1 MKAARFSIL
10 LFMLL
15 MLTLTLENIPHTQ
28 IERSEKILNNNSA
41 LKQYYQTLD
50 LVYSS
55 GSAIRYLA
63 LSYNDPAFDI
73 YLEDLPATTC
83 YVVIGNGSYYYSVNC
98 KGKVEFYGENATA
111 VIHQTFSALTNG
123 RTWLERIVYRGVFE
137 INATIHIPSYTELA
151 IYGMFKLVDNAQC
164 DILSIDGDYVYIHG
178 GVLDG
183 NKANCPN
190 GGCGINANSSHRY
203 IAIDKVLIRNTTSY
217 GIVWAYNRSTLFF
230 SRILNSDSY
239 GIYVNSSSTEST
251 IALNMILDNAL
262 GAVQIE
268 GDPDVRFVRNT
279 GFPTEAVGV
288 VTFSGDGSRTDFSW
302 QHNLALTPNVIDV
315 TPLSA
320 DAAGAFYVTAN
331 STHITV
337 HYRAANPPDWTS
349 SAPPEGTDNVVLS
362 WHAICLP

>member
-1 MKAARFSIL
+1 MKAARLSIL
-10 LFMLL
+10 LFVLL
-15 MLTLTLENIPHTQ
+15 VLTLEIIPHTQ
-28 IERSEKILNNNSA
+28 IEPSEKILKNNSA

-63 LSYNDPAFDI
+63 LSYDAPAFDI
-73 YLEDLPATTC
+73 YLEDLPASAK
-83 YVVIGNGSYYYSVNC
+83 YIIVGNGSYYYSVRSD
-98 KGKVEFYGENATA
+98 GKVVYYGENATL
-111 VIHQTFSALTNG
+111 IFEQTFSSLTSG
-123 RTWLERIVYRGVFE
+123 RTWLERVICRGLFE
-137 INATIHIPSYTELA
+137 INSTIQIPSYTELE
-151 IYGMFKLVDNAQC
+151 IHGLIKLKNNAQC
-164 DILSIDGDYVYIHG
+164 DILSINGDYIYIHY

-190 GGCGINANSSHRY
+190 GGCGIAADASHEY
-203 IAIDKVLIRNTTSY
+203 IAIDKITIRNTKSY
-217 GIVWAYNRSTLFF
+217 GVIWIHNRSTLFF
-230 SRILNSDSY
+230 SKILNSSSY
-239 GIYVNSSSTEST
+239 GIYVNSTSVQSA

-268 GDPDVRFVRNT
+268 GAPDVRFVRNT

-288 VTFSGDGSRTDFSW
+288 VTFSGDDSRTDFSW

-349 SAPPEGTDNVVLS
+349 SAPPSGTDNVVLS
-362 WHAICLP
+362 WHALCLP

>member
-1 MKAARFSIL
+1 MKAARLSIL
-10 LFMLL
+10 LFVLL
-15 MLTLTLENIPHTQ
+15 VLTLEIIPHTQ
-28 IERSEKILNNNSA
+28 IEPSEKILKNNSA

-63 LSYNDPAFDI
+63 LSYDDPAFDI

-83 YVVIGNGSYYYSVNC
+83 YVVNGNGSYYYATNC
-98 KGKVEFYGENATA
+98 HGKVEFYGENATA
-111 VIHQTFSALTNG
+111 VIHQTFAALTSG
-123 RTWLERIVYRGVFE
+123 RTWLERIVFKGVFE

-151 IYGMFKLVDNAQC
+151 IYGMFKLADNAQC

-190 GGCGINANSSHRY
+190 GGCGITANASNQY

-268 GDPDVRFVRNT
+268 GNPSVRFVRNT

-288 VTFSGDGSRTDFSW
+288 VTFSGDDSRTDFAW

-349 SAPPEGTDNVVLS
+349 SAPPEGTDNVILS
-362 WHAICLP
+362 WHAVCLP